1 MEGSGEGTEKA
12 PPIEKEKSLFFLVG
26 PPRSGTKLL
35 RAILNQAQGVAV
47 APESHIY
54 PKFLQHYEQ
63 RDPYSHREEI
73 LERIEGTLYME
84 RLKRNDYRIEL
95 DDLVQIGDR
104 IQDVIRRFM
113 CRIAK
118 EIDPNVKFVGDKT
131 PSYSHHILTLH
142 HFFPEA
148 RFVAIVRDP
157 RDRALS
163 ISSSWG
169 KSSEMAALNW
179 REPVRRILEAK
190 KELGKHLHLIKYEEL
205 LEDPELTVKGICEHL
220 GIAYEERMLQEADS
234 TEKFGSVQRMKGIQK
249 GNAGKYWEGLSQ
261 RRIRSIEAIVLD
273 EMRSVDYPVHFAE
286 KRWEPGPLRILF
298 LRAYDLVKNMLFHV
312 RHKGLKRGLP
322 YMIRI
327 KKDKQV

>member
-1 MEGSGEGTEKA
+1 MEGPGEATEKA
-12 PPIEKEKSLFFLVG
+12 PPLEKEKGLFFLVG

-35 RAILNQAQGVAV
+35 RGILNQAQGVAV

-54 PKFLQHYEQ
+54 PKLLRDYEG
-63 RDPYSHREEI
+63 REPFSHRREL
-73 LERIEGTLYME
+73 LERIEGSLYME
-84 RLKRNDYRIEL
+84 RLKRNDYRIDLKEL
-95 DDLVQIGDR
+95 IRKGDR

-113 CRIAK
+113 GRIAEK
-118 EIDPNVKFVGDKT
+118 LDPDVKLVGDKT

-142 HFFPEA
+142 HFFPDA

-179 REPVRRILEAK
+179 RGPVRRILQAK
-190 KELGKHLHLIKYEEL
+190 EELGDRLHLIKYEEL
-205 LEDPELTVKGICEHL
+205 LEDPEQTVKGICEHL
-220 GIAYEERMLQEADS
+220 GITYEERMLQEADS
-234 TEKFGSVQRMKGIQK
+234 TEKFGSVQHMKGIEK
-249 GNAGKYWEGLSQ
+249 SNAGKYWEGLS
-261 RRIRSIEAIVLD
+261 RKRIRSIEAILLD
-273 EMRSVDYPVHFAE
+273 EMRALDYHVHFAE
-286 KRWEPGPLRILF
+286 KRWEPTSFRILF

-312 RHKGLKRGLP
+312 RHKGVKRGLP

-327 KKDKQV
+327 KKDKRV